1 VLLLNLLSG
10 VDSDDD
16 GYLSLREVTGFI
28 LDKLK
33 YLNISLTPE
42 VKTNVNSYLDV
53 MDSSIQGLLSKY
65 NLKDVSQC
73 ILMNINPYI
82 N

>member
-1 VLLLNLLSG
+1 MPFLKGKILLSSLLSG

-16 GYLSLREVTGFI
+16 GFLNLREVTGFI

-33 YLNISLTPE
+33 YLNVTLTYE
-42 VKTNVNSYLDV
+42 VKNNVNSYLDV

-73 ILMNINPYI
+73 N
-82 N
+82 

>member
-28 LDKLK
+28 LDKLN

>member
-1 VLLLNLLSG
+1 MLLLNLLSG